1 MPHRPGATAGEQI
14 HRGRRRSRAP
24 GLDLLQRARS
34 INTSPRRPIN
44 HCPRPRREQAQL
56 AAARPPPRLARDAR
70 QINQPLP
77 SPTTFIPLPILP
89 FIPPTPLTPLSLISS
104 EWHNF
109 IFPPREIKAPVL
121 KKFACVCLRAC
132 VFRLQFS
139 LQVITLNTVRGPLCQ
154 CCSIKKQ

>member
-34 INTSPRRPIN
+34 INTSPALTHKSLPKASSRAGPACRSSASSTSRT
-44 HCPRPRREQAQL
+44 C
-56 AAARPPPRLARDAR
+56 DAR

-89 FIPPTPLTPLSLISS
+89 FIPPTPLSLISS

-139 LQVITLNTVRGPLCQ
+139 LQVITLNTVRGPHMPMLLY
-154 CCSIKKQ
+154 